1 MKISDMMTKETVLM
15 SPDTTVQRACEIMR
29 DSDIG
34 FIPVTDGEKILGA
47 LTDRDVATRVVAQGL
62 DTTAT
67 LVQRVMSPD
76 IVYIFDDQDELEAA
90 RLMQVKKI
98 RRLVVL
104 NRDKRLVGILSLSDL
119 SSHARDHALAG
130 EVLESMLEEGERHSS
145 VPH

>member
-1 MKISDMMTKETVLM
+1 MKISDMMTKEAVLM
-15 SPDTTVQRACEIMR
+15 SPETTIQRACEIMR

-47 LTDRDVATRVVAQGL
+47 LTDRDVATRVVAPGL
-62 DTTAT
+62 DPNTT
-67 LVQRVMSPD
+67 LVQRMMSPE
-76 IVYIFDDQDELEAA
+76 IVFIFDDQDELEAA
-90 RLMQVKKI
+90 RLMQVRKI

-130 EVLESMLEEGERHSS
+130 EVLESMVDHGASHSS
-145 VPH
+145 VPQ